1 MDFVPPN
8 KISLGG
14 PVDTACASEI
24 KLRQADG
31 IP

>member
-1 MDFVPPN
+1 MGFVPP
-8 KISLGG
+8 KRISLGG
-14 PVDTACASEI
+14 PVDTACASET